1 MPTTIKTTRRIYTA
15 ARNAM
20 AAPAQTSVYAP
31 AINATSASN
40 ASASTACCCAAC
52 AGLTCLD
59 RTRFFSGQLLSEGD
73 LNNEQR
79 YWLAKSRLHNRYLNG
94 WGVVC
99 GMQVVC
105 GQCDG
110 WVTVRSG
117 YAIDPCGNDIIV
129 CNDQNFNV
137 LKAIQA
143 CCAPTTQT
151 PNCSPL
157 RYNPPAECQNMAQK
171 WCITIQYQE
180 QQSRMITPLQ
190 QTPSTSGNSCGGGSS
205 NGCGC
210 GGGSQTSAAGSSS
223 TSACGCSSTATQT
236 TAAVPTGACEP
247 TRIVEGFQLGIVAPP
262 QQTERETKTPQP
274 GTVEYQIESCTT
286 GLTKLALMAPTL
298 PTSADPT
305 PSQINQAYQAVCS
318 YLTLVNQYFVQNEF
332 VTHCSLLDT
341 LNTVAQSL
349 LPPSSDGAMAS
360 YQAALTSLGPL
371 FYQAARDC
379 LCTAL
384 LPPCPPNPCDNRLIL
399 ACVTVQN
406 GTITD
411 ICPFEGRQQ
420 LIGYTALNYWLGSVF
435 SAVGSLVDARLEA
448 ECCGEK
454 EFYNQNVPSELA
466 YDRTN
471 LTTDLVSNPASFN
484 RVFTSFFSQQMGA
497 SLLNMVSPQMRAVDL
512 RPLAGTASADA
523 QQLLAKQGFN
533 NVSVQKIDSD
543 PSWDA
548 VAIASASQFIPAAV
562 SSGQPLTVYT
572 KGDAVVG
579 IEVTDP
585 TTVLQ
590 NSVNTQVADLQTQI
604 TSLQNQLS
612 SLQASA
618 TTGGSARKK

>member
-1 MPTTIKTTRRIYTA
+1 MPTTTKTTRRIYTA
-15 ARNAM
+15 ARNAT

-40 ASASTACCCAAC
+40 ASVSTACCCTAC

-73 LNNEQR
+73 LNNDQR

-129 CNDQNFNV
+129 CSNQNFNV

-190 QTPSTSGNSCGGGSS
+190 QTSSTSGSCSCGSGGSS
-205 NGCGC
+205 NGGCGC

-223 TSACGCSSTATQT
+223 MSTCGCSSTATQT
-236 TAAVPTGACEP
+236 AATVPTGACEP

-262 QQTERETKTPQP
+262 QTTDTRNPQP
-274 GTVEYQIESCTT
+274 GTFEYQFENCKA
-286 GLTKLALMAPTL
+286 GLTKLALMAPTINAN
-298 PTSADPT
+298 SDP
-305 PSQINQAYQAVCS
+305 NQAYQAVCS
-318 YLTLVNQYFVQNEF
+318 YLTLVNQYFAQNEF

-341 LNTVAQSL
+341 LNTIAQSL
-349 LPPSSDGAMAS
+349 VPPASDGAMTS

-371 FYQAARDC
+371 LFQAAKDC

-384 LPPCPPNPCDNRLIL
+384 LPACPPNPCDNRLIL
-399 ACVTVQN
+399 ACVTVLN

-435 SAVGSLVDARLEA
+435 SALGSLIDARLEA
-448 ECCGEK
+448 ECCGQK
-454 EFYNQNVPSELA
+454 DPYFDQTVPSELA

-471 LTTDLVSNPASFN
+471 VTTNVVSNPASFN
-484 RVFTSFFSQQMGA
+484 RIFTSFLSQQMGA
-497 SLLNMVSPQMRAVDL
+497 SLLNIVSPQMRAVDL
-512 RPLAGTASADA
+512 RSLAGTSSLDA
-523 QQLLAKQGFN
+523 QQSLIRQGFS
-533 NVSVQKIDSD
+533 NVTVQKIDSD
-543 PSWDA
+543 PSWDT
-548 VAIASASQFIPAAV
+548 VAITAASQFIPTAV

-590 NSVNTQVADLQTQI
+590 NSVQAQVADLQTQI
-604 TSLQNQLS
+604 TNLQTQLT
-612 SLQASA
+612 SLQATA
-618 TTGGSARKK
+618 ATGGSSAKKK